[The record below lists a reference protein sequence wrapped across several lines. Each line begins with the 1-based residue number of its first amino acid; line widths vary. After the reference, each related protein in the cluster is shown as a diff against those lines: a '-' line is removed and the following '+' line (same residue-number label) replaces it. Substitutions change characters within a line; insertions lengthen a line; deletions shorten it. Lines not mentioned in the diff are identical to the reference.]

1 MLNSTILLYKRRK
14 KLKFEAEIGVELSW
28 VEEKT
33 QKKWYGCLLVL
44 FFWRRIYTQQSSP
57 YFQFFKKWYAVKIW
71 TGGQVQKKVFFNNL
85 KAKDTTRFH
94 CLVGSP
100 PNHFLGTFL
109 SKWLKL
115 VFTQRSIVK
124 KRRHYTQHPFYMIWL
139 LWISSNH
146 RSLFLNWT
154 LNAAGLVG
162 SAGVTLLLLS
172 LLSEHGGFGRARQ
185 SFPVAFAATGSSH
198 SKPFQGLVKT
208 GPTFDGMLLLLLL
221 TLVTHHLRHGWGR
234 WSSAEF
240 LG

>member
-14 KLKFEAEIGVELSW
+14 KLKFEAEIGEKLSR
-28 VEEKT
+28 EKT

-71 TGGQVQKKVFFNNL
+71 GGQVQKKVFFNNL

-100 PNHFLGTFL
+100 PNHFLDRTFL

-124 KRRHYTQHPFYMIWL
+124 KRRHYTQHSFYMIWL

-162 SAGVTLLLLS
+162 SAGVTLLLLLS

-208 GPTFDGMLLLLLL
+208 GPTFDGMLLLLL
-221 TLVTHHLRHGWGR
+221 TLVTHHLCHGWGR